1 MEQTEKRMAG
11 SYEILQ
17 ALQIGDKEVVLGEDR
32 NAEPEERYLCAYCQR
47 NELFEQYSD
56 AIVSGDFP
64 EIVKLYAQRISEQT
78 DRTIAAMNY
87 PHLEG
92 VDRSLISKEDYLPV
106 YYEDDLNNKVVVIKP
121 EVLRREYQ
129 QGPYQLRL
137 CTGGFGA
144 SPKSR
149 GTACFC
155 RSLLTGNSSRF
166 ERLDVI
172 GIMPMEKLPEWAKKG
187 LEICKKKQA
196 AEREGR

>member
-1 MEQTEKRMAG
+1 MMAETIG
-11 SYEILQ
+11 ESKN
-17 ALQIGDKEVVLGEDR
+17 QIFR
-32 NAEPEERYLCAYCQR
+32 
-47 NELFEQYSD
+47 
-56 AIVSGDFP
+56 
-64 EIVKLYAQRISEQT
+64 
-78 DRTIAAMNY
+78 
-87 PHLEG
+87 
-92 VDRSLISKEDYLPV
+92 
-106 YYEDDLNNKVVVIKP
+106 
-121 EVLRREYQ
+121 
-129 QGPYQLRL
+129 YQLRL